1 MTSRSFL
8 LATVTVMGLAGLT
21 VGHGLANPA
30 RAQSSCLSGPDM
42 RKAISSEHAVQPDVA
57 LRNARAAAP
66 GDVVRM
72 RLCRDDQELVYLVT
86 TVMKDGRV
94 HRVTVEAKSG
104 KVTVVR

>member
-1 MTSRSFL
+1 MI
-8 LATVTVMGLAGLT
+8 LAATGTVLALSGLG
-21 VGHGLANPA
+21 VGHGLASPA
-30 RAQSSCLSGPDM
+30 QAQSACLSGPDM
-42 RKAISSEHAVQPDVA
+42 RKAISAEHAVQPDIA
-57 LRNARAAAP
+57 LRNARAVAP

-72 RLCRDDQELVYLVT
+72 RLCRDDQVLVYMVT

>member
-1 MTSRSFL
+1 MVL
-8 LATVTVMGLAGLT
+8 VALALPAATAG
-21 VGHGLANPA
+21 VGNANSA
-30 RAQSSCLSGPDM
+30 KAQTACLSGPDM
-42 RKAISSEHAVQPDVA
+42 RKAISAEHAVQPDVA

-72 RLCRDDQELVYLVT
+72 RLCRDDQDLFYLVT

>member
-1 MTSRSFL
+1 MSTLTCLFRS
-8 LATVTVMGLAGLT
+8 GLAA
-21 VGHGLANPA
+21 VAAMAAIGHGYANPA
-30 RAQSSCLSGPDM
+30 AAQTACLSGPDM
-42 RKAISSEHAVQPDVA
+42 RKAISAQHAVQPDVA
-57 LRNARAAAP
+57 LRNARAVAP

-72 RLCRDDQELVYLVT
+72 RLCKDDVDLVYLVT

>member
-1 MTSRSFL
+1 MRPSTL
-8 LATVTVMGLAGLT
+8 LAATFMVTLLVAGSM
-21 VGHGLANPA
+21 GHGYASPAN
-30 RAQSSCLSGPDM
+30 AQTACLSGPDM
-42 RKAISSEHAVQPDVA
+42 RKAISAQHAVQPDVA
-57 LRNARAAAP
+57 LRSARAAAP

-72 RLCRDDQELVYLVT
+72 RLCKDEADLVYLVT

>member
-1 MTSRSFL
+1 MQPRIFL
-8 LATVTVMGLAGLT
+8 AASGIVTIFIAAS
-21 VGHGLANPA
+21 VGHGYANPA
-30 RAQSSCLSGPDM
+30 NAQTACLSGPDM
-42 RKAISSEHAVQPDVA
+42 RRAISAQHAVQPDVA
-57 LRNARAAAP
+57 LRSARAAAP

-72 RLCRDDQELVYLVT
+72 RLCRDDADLVYLVT

>member
-1 MTSRSFL
+1 MTRVSILPGFLAAFL
-8 LATVTVMGLAGLT
+8 LGAATI
-21 VGHGLANPA
+21 GHGHANPA
-30 RAQSSCLSGPDM
+30 NAQSACLSGPDM
-42 RKAISSEHAVQPDVA
+42 RKAISAQRAVQPDVA
-57 LRNARAAAP
+57 LRSARAAAP

-72 RLCRDDQELVYLVT
+72 RLCRDDEELVYLVT

>member
-1 MTSRSFL
+1 MKIRAFL
-8 LATVTVMGLAGLT
+8 AATITVMTLAGLS
-21 VGHGLANPA
+21 VGNGSATPAN
-30 RAQSSCLSGPDM
+30 AQAACLSGPDM
-42 RKAISSEHAVQPDVA
+42 RKAISAEHAVQPDIA

-72 RLCRDDQELVYLVT
+72 RLCKDDQDLVYLVT

>member
-1 MTSRSFL
+1 MTPRAFL
-8 LATVTVMGLAGLT
+8 AAAGVVLVLAGLT
-21 VGHGLANPA
+21 LGQGLANS
-30 RAQSSCLSGPDM
+30 AQAQTVCLSGPDM
-42 RKAISSEHAVQPDVA
+42 RKAISAEHAVQPDIA

-72 RLCRDDQELVYLVT
+72 RLCRDDQTLVYLVT

>member
-1 MTSRSFL
+1 MKLQLPYIAVCAVVL
-8 LATVTVMGLAGLT
+8 LAGMTIGQ
-21 VGHGLANPA
+21 GHANPA
-30 RAQSSCLSGPDM
+30 KAQTACLSGPDM
-42 RKAISSEHAVQPDVA
+42 RKAISAQHAVQPDVA
-57 LRNARAAAP
+57 LRNVRAVAP

-72 RLCRDDQELVYLVT
+72 RLCKDHADLVYLVT

>member
-1 MTSRSFL
+1 MKLRSPYLAFCGAIL
-8 LATVTVMGLAGLT
+8 LAGMMVS
-21 VGHGLANPA
+21 HGEANPA
-30 RAQSSCLSGPDM
+30 RAQTACLSGADM
-42 RKAISSEHAVQPDVA
+42 RKAISAQHAVQPDVA
-57 LRNARAAAP
+57 LRNARAVAP

-72 RLCRDDQELVYLVT
+72 RLCKDDADLVYLVT